1 MIHQAFYPIEIRGDR
16 MSLFEI
22 KDVSFQ
28 YDTKPV
34 LKDVNMEFEP
44 GKLYAIIGP
53 SGTGKTTL
61 LSLMS
66 GLTNLKEG
74 DILFEGQSIK
84 TMDMYEF
91 RSHQMAMIFQS
102 YYLLNKLT
110 ALENVTLSM
119 DIANVHQNNKEVR
132 AVELLEK
139 VGLDQDQ
146 IHRRILKLS
155 GGQQQRVAIAR
166 ALSYDPKIILAD
178 EPTGNL
184 DSDTASEIIDI
195 LKARAKERNKCVI
208 VVTHSKEVADAAD
221 VVYELKDKKLKKRGK

>member
-1 MIHQAFYPIEIRGDR
+1 

-34 LKDVNMEFEP
+34 LKNVNMEFEP

-66 GLTNLKEG
+66 GLTQLKEG

-84 TMDMYEF
+84 EMDMYEF

-119 DIANVHQNNKEVR
+119 DIANVHQNDKDVR

-139 VGLDQDQ
+139 VGLDQEQ

-184 DSDTASEIIDI
+184 DPDTRDEIMDI
-195 LKARAKERNKCVI
+195 FDDLKQQGKCI
-208 VVTHSKEVADAAD
+208 IIVTHSKEVAKKAD
-221 VVYELKDKKLKKRGK
+221 KIYTL

>member
-1 MIHQAFYPIEIRGDR
+1 

-34 LKDVNMEFEP
+34 LKNVNMVFEL

-84 TMDMYEF
+84 TMDMYKF
-91 RSHQMAMIFQS
+91 RSRQMAMIFQS
-102 YYLLNKLT
+102 YYLLNKLN

-119 DIANVHQNNKEVR
+119 DIANVHQNDKEVR

-139 VGLDQDQ
+139 VGLDQEQ

-184 DSDTASEIIDI
+184 DSDTRDEIMDI
-195 LKARAKERNKCVI
+195 FDDLKQQGKCFI
-208 VVTHSKEVADAAD
+208 IVTHSKEVAQRAD
-221 VVYELKDKKLKKRGK
+221 KVYAL

>member
-66 GLTNLKEG
+66 GLTNLKED

-119 DIANVHQNNKEVR
+119 DIANVHQNDKEVR

-155 GGQQQRVAIAR
+155 GGQQQRVATAR

-184 DSDTASEIIDI
+184 DPDTRDEIMDI
-195 LKARAKERNKCVI
+195 FDNLKEQGKCI
-208 VVTHSKEVADAAD
+208 IIVTHSKEVAQRAD
-221 VVYELKDKKLKKRGK
+221 KVYTL

>member
-1 MIHQAFYPIEIRGDR
+1 

-34 LKDVNMEFEP
+34 LKNVNMVFEP

-84 TMDMYEF
+84 TMDMYKF
-91 RSHQMAMIFQS
+91 RSRQMAMIFQS

-119 DIANVHQNNKEVR
+119 DIANVHQNDKEVR

-139 VGLDQDQ
+139 VGLDHEQ

-184 DSDTASEIIDI
+184 DSDTRDEIMDI
-195 LKARAKERNKCVI
+195 FDDLKQQGKCI
-208 VVTHSKEVADAAD
+208 IIVTHSKEVAQRAD
-221 VVYELKDKKLKKRGK
+221 KVYAL

>member
-74 DILFEGQSIK
+74 DILFEGQGIK

-119 DIANVHQNNKEVR
+119 DIANVHQNDKEVR

-184 DSDTASEIIDI
+184 DPDTRDEIMDI
-195 LKARAKERNKCVI
+195 FDNLKEQEKCI
-208 VVTHSKEVADAAD
+208 IIVTHSKEVAQRAD
-221 VVYELKDKKLKKRGK
+221 KVYTL

>member
-84 TMDMYEF
+84 TMGMYEF

-119 DIANVHQNNKEVR
+119 DIANVHQNDKEVR

-166 ALSYDPKIILAD
+166 ALATKPAIILAD

-184 DSDTASEIIDI
+184 DPDTRDEIMDI
-195 LKARAKERNKCVI
+195 FDNLKEQGKCI
-208 VVTHSKEVADAAD
+208 IIVTHSKEVAQRAD
-221 VVYELKDKKLKKRGK
+221 KVYAL

>member
-1 MIHQAFYPIEIRGDR
+1 MLCAMIHQVFYPIEIRGDN

-34 LKDVNMEFEP
+34 LKNVNMEFEP

-66 GLTNLKEG
+66 GLTQLKEG

-84 TMDMYEF
+84 EMDMYEF
-91 RSHQMAMIFQS
+91 RSHQTAMIFQS

-119 DIANVHQNNKEVR
+119 DIANVHQNDKDVR

-139 VGLDQDQ
+139 VGLDQEQ

-184 DSDTASEIIDI
+184 DPDTRDEIMDI
-195 LKARAKERNKCVI
+195 FDDLKQQGKCI
-208 VVTHSKEVADAAD
+208 IIVTHSKEVAKRAD
-221 VVYELKDKKLKKRGK
+221 KVYAL

>member
-1 MIHQAFYPIEIRGDR
+1 

-22 KDVSFQ
+22 KNVSFQ

-84 TMDMYEF
+84 AMDMYQF

-110 ALENVTLSM
+110 ALENVTLAM
-119 DIANVHQNNKEVR
+119 DIANVHQNDKDVR
-132 AVELLEK
+132 AIELLEK
-139 VGLDQDQ
+139 VGLDQEQ

-184 DSDTASEIIDI
+184 DPDTCDEIMDI
-195 LKARAKERNKCVI
+195 FDDLKQQGKCI
-208 VVTHSKEVADAAD
+208 IIVTHSKEVAQRAD
-221 VVYELKDKKLKKRGK
+221 KVYTL

>member
-1 MIHQAFYPIEIRGDR
+1 

-34 LKDVNMEFEP
+34 LKNVNMVFEP

-84 TMDMYEF
+84 TMDMYKF
-91 RSHQMAMIFQS
+91 RSRQMAMIFQS

-110 ALENVTLSM
+110 AFENVTLSM
-119 DIANVHQNNKEVR
+119 DIANVHQNDKEVR

-139 VGLDQDQ
+139 VGLDQEQ

-184 DSDTASEIIDI
+184 DSDTRYEIMDI
-195 LKARAKERNKCVI
+195 FDDLKQQGKCI
-208 VVTHSKEVADAAD
+208 IIVTHSKEVAQRTDK
-221 VVYELKDKKLKKRGK
+221 VYAL